1 MSSNDITIA
10 VEAADSADAR
20 WCLEQYYA
28 ELAMR
33 FDAGFDPAAGNN
45 FDPAEMTPPKGWFVI
60 ARRNGEAVGCGAL
73 KRLKPS
79 TAEVKRVWVSPTAR
93 GLGLAGMIMDHLERL
108 AADTGFS
115 SVVLDT
121 NKALLEARAM
131 YAKRGYDEIGRYN
144 DNPYADHWFEKKLRS

>member
-1 MSSNDITIA
+1 L
-10 VEAADSADAR
+10 EAADSADAR

-93 GLGLAGMIMDHLERL
+93 GLGLAGAIMDHLERL
-108 AADTGFS
+108 AARPASRPSCSTP
-115 SVVLDT
+115 T
-121 NKALLEARAM
+121 KRCWRRAM